1 MKENNINGYIITL
14 SDFHNSEY
22 PCDFFKGVEY
32 LSGFTGSNGTIFV
45 DSKNCY
51 LWTDGRYFTQCENE
65 IKDTQIKMMKM
76 GVEGED
82 TLYQIIEKLIDD
94 RIEKLRYFM
103 KENNINGYIITLSDF
118 HNSEYPCDFF
128 KGVEYLSGFT
138 GSNGTIFVDSKN
150 CYLWTDGRYFTQCE
164 NEIKDT
170 QIKMMKMGVEREDT
184 LYQIIEKKLNSGDCL
199 AFDGRTVSF
208 NEYKKFEEIAKK
220 KNFKIKTGID
230 LLDKV
235 WEARPSLP
243 KEKAYLLDK
252 KFSGESLESKL
263 KRLREKMKEK
273 NATVHILSTLEDI
286 GWLLNLRGNDIE
298 YNPFVLAYAIISM
311 ERVLL
316 FTDISKFSNEIKNYF
331 NENNIELF
339 DYFDFYNYLEN
350 ILLKNKIL
358 LDYNSVNC
366 FIVKTIKNKTE
377 IKNTINAHIKDGVAV
392 TKLMYWL
399 KNQKDYSKIKEMDI
413 VEKVEEFRQ
422 EQDGYLGNIIN
433 EENPT
438 VSLKAIKNETEI
450 KNTINAHI
458 KDGVAVTKLM
468 YWLKNQKDY
477 SKIKEM
483 DIVEKVEDFRQE
495 QEGYLGNNFST
506 ISAFGKNSPMMH
518 YLPSLDSNATLE
530 EGNFLLLDSG
540 GHYFEG
546 STDITRTFAI
556 GNVSSKMKK
565 HYTYV
570 LKSLIDLSKLKFP
583 KGTTCGNLDTVAR
596 SVIWNLGLEYRC
608 ATGHGGGYLG
618 SVEFR
623 S

>member
-1 MKENNINGYIITL
+1 M
-14 SDFHNSEY
+14 
-22 PCDFFKGVEY
+22 
-32 LSGFTGSNGTIFV
+32 
-45 DSKNCY
+45 
-51 LWTDGRYFTQCENE
+51 
-65 IKDTQIKMMKM
+65 
-76 GVEGED
+76 
-82 TLYQIIEKLIDD
+82 
-94 RIEKLRYFM
+94 
-103 KENNINGYIITLSDF
+103 
-118 HNSEYPCDFF
+118 
-128 KGVEYLSGFT
+128 
-138 GSNGTIFVDSKN
+138 
-150 CYLWTDGRYFTQCE
+150 
-164 NEIKDT
+164 
-170 QIKMMKMGVEREDT
+170 
-184 LYQIIEKKLNSGDCL
+184 
-199 AFDGRTVSF
+199 
-208 NEYKKFEEIAKK
+208 
-220 KNFKIKTGID
+220 
-230 LLDKV
+230 DKV
-235 WEARPSLP
+235 WEERPTLP
-243 KEKAYLLDK
+243 KEKVYLLDE

-298 YNPFVLAYAIISM
+298 YNPFVLVYAIISM

-331 NENNIELF
+331 NKNNVELF

-358 LDYNSVNC
+358 LDYDNVNC
-366 FIVKTIKNKTE
+366 FIVKSINKNIE
-377 IKNTINAHIKDGVAV
+377 
-392 TKLMYWL
+392 
-399 KNQKDYSKIKEMDI
+399 
-413 VEKVEEFRQ
+413 
-422 EQDGYLGNIIN
+422 IIN
-433 EENPT
+433 GENPT

-458 KDGVAVTKLM
+458 KDGIAVTKLM
-468 YWLKNQKDY
+468 YWLKSQKDY

-483 DIVEKVEDFRQE
+483 DIVEKVEEFRQE
-495 QEGYLGNNFST
+495 QDGYLGNNFST

-596 SVIWNLGLEYRC
+596 SVIWNLGLDYRC
-608 ATGHGGGYLG
+608 ATGHGVGYLG
-618 SVEFR
+618 SVHEGPNILRGKSGVILEPNMITTVEPGIYLDGKYGIRLENEILSEKTFKNEYGQYLEFR
-623 S
+623 TITFAPFDRDAIEVEYLDRFEIEWLNKYNEVIFETLKTFLDEKELNWLKKITDKF

>member
-1 MKENNINGYIITL
+1 MKKLIDDRIEKLRYFMRENNINGYIITL

-32 LSGFTGSNGTIFV
+32 LSGFIGSNGTMFV

-76 GVEGED
+76 AVEG
-82 TLYQIIEKLIDD
+82 
-94 RIEKLRYFM
+94 
-103 KENNINGYIITLSDF
+103 
-118 HNSEYPCDFF
+118 
-128 KGVEYLSGFT
+128 
-138 GSNGTIFVDSKN
+138 
-150 CYLWTDGRYFTQCE
+150 
-164 NEIKDT
+164 
-170 QIKMMKMGVEREDT
+170 EDT

-220 KNFKIKTGID
+220 KNFRIKTGID

-235 WEARPSLP
+235 WEDRPSLP
-243 KEKAYLLDK
+243 KEKAYLLDE

-316 FTDISKFSNEIKNYF
+316 FTDITKFSTEIKNYF

-358 LDYNSVNC
+358 LDYDNVNC
-366 FIVKTIKNKTE
+366 FIVKSINKNIE
-377 IKNTINAHIKDGVAV
+377 
-392 TKLMYWL
+392 
-399 KNQKDYSKIKEMDI
+399 
-413 VEKVEEFRQ
+413 
-422 EQDGYLGNIIN
+422 IIN
-433 EENPT
+433 GENPT

-458 KDGVAVTKLM
+458 KDGIAVTKLM

-483 DIVEKVEDFRQE
+483 DIVKKVEEFRQE
-495 QEGYLGNNFST
+495 QDGYLGNNFST

-556 GNVSSKMKK
+556 GNVSSEMKK

-596 SVIWNLGLEYRC
+596 SVIWNLGLDYRC
-608 ATGHGGGYLG
+608 ATGHGVGYLG
-618 SVEFR
+618 SVHEGPNILRGKSGVILEPNMITTVEPGIYLDGEYGIRLENEILSEKTFKNEYGQYLEFR
-623 S
+623 TITFAPFDRDAIEVEYLDKFEIEWLNKYNEVIFETLKTFLDEKELNWLKKVTDKF

>member
-1 MKENNINGYIITL
+1 MK
-14 SDFHNSEY
+14 
-22 PCDFFKGVEY
+22 
-32 LSGFTGSNGTIFV
+32 
-45 DSKNCY
+45 
-51 LWTDGRYFTQCENE
+51 
-65 IKDTQIKMMKM
+65 
-76 GVEGED
+76 
-82 TLYQIIEKLIDD
+82 KLIDD

-170 QIKMMKMGVEREDT
+170 QIKMMKMGVEGEDT

-220 KNFKIKTGID
+220 KNFRIKTGID

-235 WEARPSLP
+235 WEERPTLP
-243 KEKAYLLDK
+243 KEKVYLLDE

-298 YNPFVLAYAIISM
+298 YNPFVLVYAIISM

-331 NENNIELF
+331 NKNNVELF

-358 LDYNSVNC
+358 LDYDNVNC
-366 FIVKTIKNKTE
+366 FIVKSINKNIE
-377 IKNTINAHIKDGVAV
+377 
-392 TKLMYWL
+392 
-399 KNQKDYSKIKEMDI
+399 
-413 VEKVEEFRQ
+413 
-422 EQDGYLGNIIN
+422 IIN
-433 EENPT
+433 GENPT
-438 VSLKAIKNETEI
+438 VSMKAIKNETEI

-458 KDGVAVTKLM
+458 KDGIAVTKLM

-477 SKIKEM
+477 SKMKEM
-483 DIVEKVEDFRQE
+483 DIVKKVEEFRQE

-518 YLPSLDSNATLE
+518 YLPSLDSNAILE

-556 GNVSSKMKK
+556 GNISSEMKK

-596 SVIWNLGLEYRC
+596 SVIWNLGLDYRC
-608 ATGHGGGYLG
+608 ATGHGVGYLG
-618 SVEFR
+618 SVHEGPNILRGKSGVILESNMITTVEPGIYLDGKYGIRLENEILSEKTFKNEYGQYLEFR
-623 S
+623 TITFAPFDRDAIEVEYLDKFEIEWLNKYNEVIFETLKTFLDEKELNWLKKVTDKF

>member
-1 MKENNINGYIITL
+1 MKKLIDDRIEKLRYFMRENNINGYIITL

-76 GVEGED
+76 GVEGE
-82 TLYQIIEKLIDD
+82 E
-94 RIEKLRYFM
+94 
-103 KENNINGYIITLSDF
+103 
-118 HNSEYPCDFF
+118 
-128 KGVEYLSGFT
+128 
-138 GSNGTIFVDSKN
+138 
-150 CYLWTDGRYFTQCE
+150 
-164 NEIKDT
+164 
-170 QIKMMKMGVEREDT
+170 T

-220 KNFKIKTGID
+220 KNFRIKTGID

-235 WEARPSLP
+235 WEERPTLP
-243 KEKAYLLDK
+243 KEKVYLLDE

-366 FIVKTIKNKTE
+366 FIVKSINKNIEIINGENPTVSLKAIKNEIE
-377 IKNTINAHIKDGVAV
+377 IKNTINAHIKDGIAV

-399 KNQKDYSKIKEMDI
+399 KNQKDYSKMKEMDI
-413 VEKVEEFRQ
+413 VKKVEE
-422 EQDGYLGNIIN
+422 
-433 EENPT
+433 
-438 VSLKAIKNETEI
+438 
-450 KNTINAHI
+450 
-458 KDGVAVTKLM
+458 
-468 YWLKNQKDY
+468 
-477 SKIKEM
+477 
-483 DIVEKVEDFRQE
+483 FRQE

-596 SVIWNLGLEYRC
+596 SVIWNLGLDYRC
-608 ATGHGGGYLG
+608 ATGHGVGYLG
-618 SVEFR
+618 SVHEGPNILRGKSGVILEPNMITTVEPGIYLDGEYGIRLENEILSEKTFKNEYGQYLEFR
-623 S
+623 TITFAPFDRDAIEVEYLDKFEIEWLNKYNEVIFETLKTFLDEKELNWLKKVTDKF

>member
-1 MKENNINGYIITL
+1 MKKLIDDRIEKLRYFMRENNINGYIITL

-65 IKDTQIKMMKM
+65 IKGTQIKMMKM
-76 GVEGED
+76 VVEG
-82 TLYQIIEKLIDD
+82 
-94 RIEKLRYFM
+94 
-103 KENNINGYIITLSDF
+103 
-118 HNSEYPCDFF
+118 
-128 KGVEYLSGFT
+128 
-138 GSNGTIFVDSKN
+138 
-150 CYLWTDGRYFTQCE
+150 
-164 NEIKDT
+164 
-170 QIKMMKMGVEREDT
+170 EDT

-220 KNFKIKTGID
+220 KNFRIKTGID

-235 WEARPSLP
+235 WEDRPSLP
-243 KEKAYLLDK
+243 KEKAYLLDE

-366 FIVKTIKNKTE
+366 FIVKSINKNIE
-377 IKNTINAHIKDGVAV
+377 
-392 TKLMYWL
+392 
-399 KNQKDYSKIKEMDI
+399 
-413 VEKVEEFRQ
+413 
-422 EQDGYLGNIIN
+422 IIN
-433 EENPT
+433 GENPT

-458 KDGVAVTKLM
+458 KDGIAVTKLM

-477 SKIKEM
+477 SKMKEM
-483 DIVEKVEDFRQE
+483 DIVKKVEEFRQE
-495 QEGYLGNNFST
+495 QEGYLGNSFST

-518 YLPSLDSNATLE
+518 YLPSHDSNTTLE

-540 GHYFEG
+540 GHYLEG

-556 GNVSSKMKK
+556 GNVSSEMKK

-596 SVIWNLGLEYRC
+596 SVIWNLGLDYRC
-608 ATGHGGGYLG
+608 ATGHGVGYLG
-618 SVEFR
+618 SVHEGPNILRGKSGVILEPNMITTVEPGIYLDGEYGIRLENEILSEKTFKNEYGQYLEFR
-623 S
+623 TITFAPFDRDAIEVEYLDKFEIEWLNKYNEVIFETLKTFLDEKELNWLKKVTDKF

>member
-1 MKENNINGYIITL
+1 MKKLIDDRIEKLRYFMRENNINGYIITL

-76 GVEGED
+76 AVEG
-82 TLYQIIEKLIDD
+82 
-94 RIEKLRYFM
+94 
-103 KENNINGYIITLSDF
+103 
-118 HNSEYPCDFF
+118 
-128 KGVEYLSGFT
+128 
-138 GSNGTIFVDSKN
+138 
-150 CYLWTDGRYFTQCE
+150 
-164 NEIKDT
+164 
-170 QIKMMKMGVEREDT
+170 EDT

-220 KNFKIKTGID
+220 KNFRIKTGID

-235 WEARPSLP
+235 WEDRPSLP
-243 KEKAYLLDK
+243 KEKAYLLDE

-316 FTDISKFSNEIKNYF
+316 FTDISKFSTEIKNYF

-358 LDYNSVNC
+358 LDYDNVNC
-366 FIVKTIKNKTE
+366 FIVKSINKNIEIINGENPTVSLKAIKNETE
-377 IKNTINAHIKDGVAV
+377 IKNTINAHIKDGIAV

-422 EQDGYLGNIIN
+422 EQD
-433 EENPT
+433 
-438 VSLKAIKNETEI
+438 
-450 KNTINAHI
+450 
-458 KDGVAVTKLM
+458 
-468 YWLKNQKDY
+468 
-477 SKIKEM
+477 
-483 DIVEKVEDFRQE
+483 
-495 QEGYLGNNFST
+495 GYLGNNFST

-596 SVIWNLGLEYRC
+596 SVIWNLGLDYRC
-608 ATGHGGGYLG
+608 ATGHGVGYLG
-618 SVEFR
+618 SVHEGPNILRGKSGVILEPNMITTVEPGIYLDGEYGIRLENEILSEKTFKNEYGQYLEFR
-623 S
+623 TITFAPFDRDAIEVEYLDKFEIEWLNKYNEVIFETLKTFLDEKELNWLKKVTDKF

>member
-1 MKENNINGYIITL
+1 MKKLIDDRIEKLRYFMRENNINGYIITL

-65 IKDTQIKMMKM
+65 IKGTQIKMMKM
-76 GVEGED
+76 AVEG
-82 TLYQIIEKLIDD
+82 
-94 RIEKLRYFM
+94 
-103 KENNINGYIITLSDF
+103 
-118 HNSEYPCDFF
+118 
-128 KGVEYLSGFT
+128 
-138 GSNGTIFVDSKN
+138 
-150 CYLWTDGRYFTQCE
+150 
-164 NEIKDT
+164 
-170 QIKMMKMGVEREDT
+170 EDT

-220 KNFKIKTGID
+220 KNFRIKTGID

-235 WEARPSLP
+235 WEERPTLP
-243 KEKAYLLDK
+243 KEKVYLLDE

-358 LDYNSVNC
+358 LDYDNVNC
-366 FIVKTIKNKTE
+366 FIVKSINKNIEIINGENPTVSLKAIKNETE
-377 IKNTINAHIKDGVAV
+377 IKNTINAHIKDGIAV

-422 EQDGYLGNIIN
+422 EQD
-433 EENPT
+433 
-438 VSLKAIKNETEI
+438 
-450 KNTINAHI
+450 
-458 KDGVAVTKLM
+458 
-468 YWLKNQKDY
+468 
-477 SKIKEM
+477 
-483 DIVEKVEDFRQE
+483 
-495 QEGYLGNNFST
+495 GYLGNNFST

-596 SVIWNLGLEYRC
+596 SVIWNLGLDYRC
-608 ATGHGGGYLG
+608 ATGHGVGYLG
-618 SVEFR
+618 SVHEGPNILRGKSGVILEPNMITTVEPGIYLDGKYGIRLENEILSEKTFKNEYGQYLEFR
-623 S
+623 TITFAPFDRDAIEIEYLDKFEIEWLNKYNEVIFETLKTFLDEKELNWLKKVTDKF

>member
-1 MKENNINGYIITL
+1 MK
-14 SDFHNSEY
+14 
-22 PCDFFKGVEY
+22 
-32 LSGFTGSNGTIFV
+32 
-45 DSKNCY
+45 
-51 LWTDGRYFTQCENE
+51 
-65 IKDTQIKMMKM
+65 
-76 GVEGED
+76 
-82 TLYQIIEKLIDD
+82 KLIDD

-164 NEIKDT
+164 NEIKGT
-170 QIKMMKMGVEREDT
+170 QIKMMKMAVEGEDT

-199 AFDGRTVSF
+199 TFDGRTVSF

-235 WEARPSLP
+235 WEERPTLP
-243 KEKAYLLDK
+243 KEKVYLLDE

-331 NENNIELF
+331 NKNNVELF

-358 LDYNSVNC
+358 LDYDNVNC
-366 FIVKTIKNKTE
+366 FIVKSINKNIE
-377 IKNTINAHIKDGVAV
+377 
-392 TKLMYWL
+392 
-399 KNQKDYSKIKEMDI
+399 
-413 VEKVEEFRQ
+413 
-422 EQDGYLGNIIN
+422 IIN
-433 EENPT
+433 GENPT

-458 KDGVAVTKLM
+458 KDGIAVTKLM

-477 SKIKEM
+477 SKMKEM
-483 DIVEKVEDFRQE
+483 DIVKKVEEFRQE

-518 YLPSLDSNATLE
+518 YLPSLDSNAILE

-556 GNVSSKMKK
+556 GNISSEMKK

-596 SVIWNLGLEYRC
+596 SVIWNLGLDYRC
-608 ATGHGGGYLG
+608 ATGHGVGYLG
-618 SVEFR
+618 SVHEGPNILRGKNGVILESNMITTVEPGIYLDGKYGIRLENEILSEKTFKNEYGQYLEFR
-623 S
+623 TITFAPFDRDAIEIEYLDKFEIEWLNKYNEVIFETLKTFLDEKELNWLKKVTDKF

>member
-1 MKENNINGYIITL
+1 MKKLIDDRIEKLRYFMRENNINGYIITL

-82 TLYQIIEKLIDD
+82 TLYQIIEK
-94 RIEKLRYFM
+94 
-103 KENNINGYIITLSDF
+103 
-118 HNSEYPCDFF
+118 
-128 KGVEYLSGFT
+128 
-138 GSNGTIFVDSKN
+138 
-150 CYLWTDGRYFTQCE
+150 
-164 NEIKDT
+164 
-170 QIKMMKMGVEREDT
+170 
-184 LYQIIEKKLNSGDCL
+184 KLNSGDCL

-235 WEARPSLP
+235 WEDRPTLP
-243 KEKAYLLDK
+243 KEKAYLLDE

-366 FIVKTIKNKTE
+366 FIVKSINKNIE
-377 IKNTINAHIKDGVAV
+377 
-392 TKLMYWL
+392 
-399 KNQKDYSKIKEMDI
+399 
-413 VEKVEEFRQ
+413 
-422 EQDGYLGNIIN
+422 IIN
-433 EENPT
+433 GENPT

-483 DIVEKVEDFRQE
+483 DIVEKVEEFRQE

-518 YLPSLDSNATLE
+518 YLPSLDSNAILE

-556 GNVSSKMKK
+556 GNISSEMKK

-596 SVIWNLGLEYRC
+596 SVIWNLGLDYRC
-608 ATGHGGGYLG
+608 ATGHGVGYLG
-618 SVEFR
+618 SVHEGPNILRGKSGVILEPNMITTVEPGIYLDGKYGIRLENEILSEKTFENEYGQYLEFR
-623 S
+623 TITFAPFDRDAIEVEYLDRFEIEWLNKYNEVIFETLKTFLDEKELNWLKKITDKF

>member
-1 MKENNINGYIITL
+1 MKKLIDDRIEKLRYFMRENRIDGYIITL

-45 DSKNCY
+45 DNKNCY

-65 IKDTQIKMMKM
+65 IKGTQIKMMKM
-76 GVEGED
+76 GVEG
-82 TLYQIIEKLIDD
+82 
-94 RIEKLRYFM
+94 
-103 KENNINGYIITLSDF
+103 
-118 HNSEYPCDFF
+118 
-128 KGVEYLSGFT
+128 
-138 GSNGTIFVDSKN
+138 
-150 CYLWTDGRYFTQCE
+150 
-164 NEIKDT
+164 
-170 QIKMMKMGVEREDT
+170 EDT

-220 KNFKIKTGID
+220 KNFRIKTGVD

-235 WEARPSLP
+235 WEERPSLP
-243 KEKAYLLDK
+243 KEKAYLLDE
-252 KFSGESLESKL
+252 KFSGEALESKL
-263 KRLREKMKEK
+263 KRVREKMKEK

-366 FIVKTIKNKTE
+366 FIVKSINKNIE
-377 IKNTINAHIKDGVAV
+377 
-392 TKLMYWL
+392 
-399 KNQKDYSKIKEMDI
+399 
-413 VEKVEEFRQ
+413 
-422 EQDGYLGNIIN
+422 IIN
-433 EENPT
+433 GENPT

-483 DIVEKVEDFRQE
+483 DIVEKVEEFRCE

-518 YLPSLDSNATLE
+518 YLPSHDSNTTLE

-540 GHYFEG
+540 GHYLEG

-556 GNVSSKMKK
+556 GNVSSEMKK

-596 SVIWNLGLEYRC
+596 SVIWNLGLDYRC
-608 ATGHGGGYLG
+608 ATGHGVGYLG
-618 SVEFR
+618 SVHEGPNILRGKSGVILEPNMITTVEPGIYLDGEYGIRLENEILSEKTFKNEYGQYLEFR
-623 S
+623 TITFAPFDRDAIEVEYLDKFEIEWLNKYNEVIFETLKTFLDEKELNWLKKVTDKF

>member
-1 MKENNINGYIITL
+1 MKKLIDDRIEKLRYFMRENNINGYIITL

-76 GVEGED
+76 AVEG
-82 TLYQIIEKLIDD
+82 
-94 RIEKLRYFM
+94 
-103 KENNINGYIITLSDF
+103 
-118 HNSEYPCDFF
+118 
-128 KGVEYLSGFT
+128 
-138 GSNGTIFVDSKN
+138 
-150 CYLWTDGRYFTQCE
+150 
-164 NEIKDT
+164 
-170 QIKMMKMGVEREDT
+170 EDT

-220 KNFKIKTGID
+220 KNFRIKTGID

-235 WEARPSLP
+235 WEERPTLP
-243 KEKAYLLDK
+243 KEKVYLLDE

-316 FTDISKFSNEIKNYF
+316 FTDISKFSTEIKNYF
-331 NENNIELF
+331 NKNNIELF

-358 LDYNSVNC
+358 LDYDNVNC
-366 FIVKTIKNKTE
+366 FIVKSINKNIEIINGENPTVSLKAIKNETE
-377 IKNTINAHIKDGVAV
+377 IKNTINAHIKDGIAV

-413 VEKVEEFRQ
+413 VEKVEE
-422 EQDGYLGNIIN
+422 
-433 EENPT
+433 
-438 VSLKAIKNETEI
+438 
-450 KNTINAHI
+450 
-458 KDGVAVTKLM
+458 
-468 YWLKNQKDY
+468 
-477 SKIKEM
+477 
-483 DIVEKVEDFRQE
+483 FRQE

-556 GNVSSKMKK
+556 GNVSSEMKK

-596 SVIWNLGLEYRC
+596 SVIWNLGLDYRC
-608 ATGHGGGYLG
+608 ATGHGVGYLG
-618 SVEFR
+618 SVHEGPNILRGKSGVILEPNMITTVEPGIYLDGEYGIRLENEILSEKTFKNEYGQYLEFR
-623 S
+623 TITFAPFDRDAIEVEYLDKFEIEWLNKYNEVIFETLKTFLDEKELNWLKKVTDKF

>member
-1 MKENNINGYIITL
+1 MK
-14 SDFHNSEY
+14 
-22 PCDFFKGVEY
+22 
-32 LSGFTGSNGTIFV
+32 
-45 DSKNCY
+45 
-51 LWTDGRYFTQCENE
+51 
-65 IKDTQIKMMKM
+65 
-76 GVEGED
+76 
-82 TLYQIIEKLIDD
+82 KLIDD

-164 NEIKDT
+164 NEIKGT
-170 QIKMMKMGVEREDT
+170 QIKMMKMAVEGEDT

-220 KNFKIKTGID
+220 KNFRIKTGID

-235 WEARPSLP
+235 WEERPTLP
-243 KEKAYLLDK
+243 KEKVYLLDE

-316 FTDISKFSNEIKNYF
+316 FTDISKFSTEIKNYF

-358 LDYNSVNC
+358 LDYDNVNC
-366 FIVKTIKNKTE
+366 FIVKSINKNIE
-377 IKNTINAHIKDGVAV
+377 
-392 TKLMYWL
+392 
-399 KNQKDYSKIKEMDI
+399 
-413 VEKVEEFRQ
+413 
-422 EQDGYLGNIIN
+422 IIN
-433 EENPT
+433 GENPT

-458 KDGVAVTKLM
+458 KDGIAVTKLM

-477 SKIKEM
+477 SKMKEM
-483 DIVEKVEDFRQE
+483 DIVKKVEEFRQE

-518 YLPSLDSNATLE
+518 YLPSLDSNAILE

-556 GNVSSKMKK
+556 GNISSEMKK

-596 SVIWNLGLEYRC
+596 SVIWNLGLDYRC
-608 ATGHGGGYLG
+608 ATGHGVGYLG
-618 SVEFR
+618 SVHEGPNILRGKSGVILEPNMITTVEPGIYLDGEYGIRLENEILSEKTFKNEYGQYLEFR
-623 S
+623 TITFAPFDRDAIEVEYLDKFEIEWLNKYNEVIFETLKTFLDEKELNWLKKVTDKF

>member
-1 MKENNINGYIITL
+1 MKKLIDDRIEKLRYFMRENNINGYIITL
-14 SDFHNSEY
+14 SDFHNSEF

-65 IKDTQIKMMKM
+65 IKGTQIKMMKM
-76 GVEGED
+76 AVEG
-82 TLYQIIEKLIDD
+82 
-94 RIEKLRYFM
+94 
-103 KENNINGYIITLSDF
+103 
-118 HNSEYPCDFF
+118 
-128 KGVEYLSGFT
+128 
-138 GSNGTIFVDSKN
+138 
-150 CYLWTDGRYFTQCE
+150 
-164 NEIKDT
+164 
-170 QIKMMKMGVEREDT
+170 EDT

-220 KNFKIKTGID
+220 KNFRIKTGID

-235 WEARPSLP
+235 WEERPTLP
-243 KEKAYLLDK
+243 KEKAYLLDE

-316 FTDISKFSNEIKNYF
+316 FTDISKFSTEIKNYF

-358 LDYNSVNC
+358 LDYDNVNC
-366 FIVKTIKNKTE
+366 FIVKSINKNIEIINGENPTVSLKAIKNETE
-377 IKNTINAHIKDGVAV
+377 IKNTINAHIKDGIAV

-422 EQDGYLGNIIN
+422 EQD
-433 EENPT
+433 
-438 VSLKAIKNETEI
+438 
-450 KNTINAHI
+450 
-458 KDGVAVTKLM
+458 
-468 YWLKNQKDY
+468 
-477 SKIKEM
+477 
-483 DIVEKVEDFRQE
+483 
-495 QEGYLGNNFST
+495 GYLGNNFST

-596 SVIWNLGLEYRC
+596 SVIWNLGLDYRC
-608 ATGHGGGYLG
+608 ATGHGVGYLG
-618 SVEFR
+618 SVHEGPNILRGKSGVILEPNMITTVEPGIYLDGEYGIRLENEILSEKTFKNEYGQYLEFR
-623 S
+623 TITFAPFDRDAIEVEYLDKFEIEWLNKYNEVIFETLKTFLDEKELNWLKKVTDKF

>member
-1 MKENNINGYIITL
+1 MKKLIDDRIEKLRYFMRENRIDGYIITL

-22 PCDFFKGVEY
+22 PCDYFKGVEY

-45 DSKNCY
+45 DKKNCY

-82 TLYQIIEKLIDD
+82 TLYQIIEK
-94 RIEKLRYFM
+94 
-103 KENNINGYIITLSDF
+103 
-118 HNSEYPCDFF
+118 
-128 KGVEYLSGFT
+128 
-138 GSNGTIFVDSKN
+138 
-150 CYLWTDGRYFTQCE
+150 
-164 NEIKDT
+164 
-170 QIKMMKMGVEREDT
+170 
-184 LYQIIEKKLNSGDCL
+184 KLNSGDCL

-208 NEYKKFEEIAKK
+208 NEYKKFEEIVKK
-220 KNFKIKTGID
+220 KNFRIKTGID

-235 WEARPSLP
+235 WEDRPSLP
-243 KEKAYLLDK
+243 KEKAYLLDE

-316 FTDISKFSNEIKNYF
+316 FTDISKFSTEIKNYF
-331 NENNIELF
+331 NEKNVELF

-350 ILLKNKIL
+350 IVLKNKIL
-358 LDYNSVNC
+358 LDYDNVNC
-366 FIVKTIKNKTE
+366 FIVKSINKNIE
-377 IKNTINAHIKDGVAV
+377 
-392 TKLMYWL
+392 
-399 KNQKDYSKIKEMDI
+399 
-413 VEKVEEFRQ
+413 
-422 EQDGYLGNIIN
+422 IIN
-433 EENPT
+433 GENPT

-458 KDGVAVTKLM
+458 KDGIAVTKLM

-477 SKIKEM
+477 SKVKEM
-483 DIVEKVEDFRQE
+483 DIVEKVEEFRRE

-556 GNVSSKMKK
+556 GNISSEMKK

-596 SVIWNLGLEYRC
+596 SVIWNLGLDYRC
-608 ATGHGGGYLG
+608 ATGHGVGYLG
-618 SVEFR
+618 SVHEGPNILRGKSGIILEPNMITTVEPGIYLDGEYGIRLENEILSEKTFKNEYGQYLEFR
-623 S
+623 TITFAPFDRDAIEVEYLDKFEIEWLNKYNEVIFETLKTFLDEKELNWLKKVTAKF

>member
-1 MKENNINGYIITL
+1 MK
-14 SDFHNSEY
+14 
-22 PCDFFKGVEY
+22 
-32 LSGFTGSNGTIFV
+32 
-45 DSKNCY
+45 
-51 LWTDGRYFTQCENE
+51 
-65 IKDTQIKMMKM
+65 
-76 GVEGED
+76 
-82 TLYQIIEKLIDD
+82 KLIDD

-170 QIKMMKMGVEREDT
+170 QIKMMKMGVEGEDT

-235 WEARPSLP
+235 WEDRPTLP
-243 KEKAYLLDK
+243 KEKAYLLDE

-366 FIVKTIKNKTE
+366 FIVKSINKNIE
-377 IKNTINAHIKDGVAV
+377 
-392 TKLMYWL
+392 
-399 KNQKDYSKIKEMDI
+399 
-413 VEKVEEFRQ
+413 
-422 EQDGYLGNIIN
+422 IIN
-433 EENPT
+433 GENPT

-483 DIVEKVEDFRQE
+483 DIVEKVEEFRQE

-518 YLPSLDSNATLE
+518 YLPSLDSNAILE

-556 GNVSSKMKK
+556 GNISSEMKK

-596 SVIWNLGLEYRC
+596 SVIWNLGLDYRC
-608 ATGHGGGYLG
+608 ATGHGVGYLG
-618 SVEFR
+618 SVHEGPNILRGKSGVILEPNMITTVEPGIYLDGKYGIRLENEILSEKTFENEYGQYLEFR
-623 S
+623 TITFAPFDRDAIEVEYLDRFEIEWLNKYNEVIFETLKTFLDEKELNWLKKITDKF

>member
-1 MKENNINGYIITL
+1 MK
-14 SDFHNSEY
+14 
-22 PCDFFKGVEY
+22 
-32 LSGFTGSNGTIFV
+32 
-45 DSKNCY
+45 
-51 LWTDGRYFTQCENE
+51 
-65 IKDTQIKMMKM
+65 
-76 GVEGED
+76 
-82 TLYQIIEKLIDD
+82 KLIDD

-164 NEIKDT
+164 NEIKGT
-170 QIKMMKMGVEREDT
+170 QIKMMKMAVEGEDT

-220 KNFKIKTGID
+220 KNFRIKTGID

-235 WEARPSLP
+235 WEDRPSLP
-243 KEKAYLLDK
+243 KEKVYLLDE

-316 FTDISKFSNEIKNYF
+316 FTDISKFSTEIKNYF

-358 LDYNSVNC
+358 LDYDNVNC
-366 FIVKTIKNKTE
+366 FIVKSINKNIEIINGENPTVSLKAIKNETE
-377 IKNTINAHIKDGVAV
+377 IKNTINAHIKDGIAV

-422 EQDGYLGNIIN
+422 EQD
-433 EENPT
+433 
-438 VSLKAIKNETEI
+438 
-450 KNTINAHI
+450 
-458 KDGVAVTKLM
+458 
-468 YWLKNQKDY
+468 
-477 SKIKEM
+477 
-483 DIVEKVEDFRQE
+483 
-495 QEGYLGNNFST
+495 GYLGNNFST

-596 SVIWNLGLEYRC
+596 SVIWNLGLDYRC
-608 ATGHGGGYLG
+608 ATGHGVGYLG
-618 SVEFR
+618 SVHEGPNILRGKSGVILEPNMITTVEPGIYLDGEYGIRLENEILSEKTFKNEYGQYLEFR
-623 S
+623 TITFAPFDRDAIEVEYLDKFEIEWLNKYNEVIFETLKTFLDEKELNWLKKVTDKF

>member
-1 MKENNINGYIITL
+1 MKKLIDDRIEKLRYFMRENNINGYIITL

-82 TLYQIIEKLIDD
+82 TLYQIIEK
-94 RIEKLRYFM
+94 
-103 KENNINGYIITLSDF
+103 
-118 HNSEYPCDFF
+118 
-128 KGVEYLSGFT
+128 
-138 GSNGTIFVDSKN
+138 
-150 CYLWTDGRYFTQCE
+150 
-164 NEIKDT
+164 
-170 QIKMMKMGVEREDT
+170 
-184 LYQIIEKKLNSGDCL
+184 KLNSGDCL

-220 KNFKIKTGID
+220 KNFRIKTGID

-235 WEARPSLP
+235 WEERPTLP
-243 KEKAYLLDK
+243 KEKVYLLDE
-252 KFSGESLESKL
+252 KFSGEFLESKL

-331 NENNIELF
+331 NKNNVELF

-358 LDYNSVNC
+358 LDYDNVNC
-366 FIVKTIKNKTE
+366 FIVKSINKNIE
-377 IKNTINAHIKDGVAV
+377 
-392 TKLMYWL
+392 
-399 KNQKDYSKIKEMDI
+399 
-413 VEKVEEFRQ
+413 
-422 EQDGYLGNIIN
+422 IIN
-433 EENPT
+433 GENPT
-438 VSLKAIKNETEI
+438 VSMKAIKNETEI

-483 DIVEKVEDFRQE
+483 DIVEKVEEFRCE

-518 YLPSLDSNATLE
+518 YLPSLDSNAILE

-556 GNVSSKMKK
+556 GNISSEMKK

-596 SVIWNLGLEYRC
+596 SVIWNLGLDYRC
-608 ATGHGGGYLG
+608 ATGHGVGYLG
-618 SVEFR
+618 SVHEGPNILRGKSGVILESNMITTVEPGIYLDGKYGIRLENEILSEKTFKNEYGQYLEFR
-623 S
+623 TITFAPFDRDAIEVEYLDKFEIEWLNKYNEVIFETLKTFLDEKELNWLKKITDKF

>member
-1 MKENNINGYIITL
+1 MKKLIDDRIEKLRYFMRENNINGYIITL

-22 PCDFFKGVEY
+22 PCDYFKGIEY

-82 TLYQIIEKLIDD
+82 TLYQIIEK
-94 RIEKLRYFM
+94 
-103 KENNINGYIITLSDF
+103 
-118 HNSEYPCDFF
+118 
-128 KGVEYLSGFT
+128 
-138 GSNGTIFVDSKN
+138 
-150 CYLWTDGRYFTQCE
+150 
-164 NEIKDT
+164 
-170 QIKMMKMGVEREDT
+170 
-184 LYQIIEKKLNSGDCL
+184 KLNSGDCL

-220 KNFKIKTGID
+220 KNFRIKTGID

-235 WEARPSLP
+235 WEERPTLP
-243 KEKAYLLDK
+243 KEKVYLLDE

-311 ERVLL
+311 ERLLL
-316 FTDISKFSNEIKNYF
+316 FTDISKFSTEIKNYF
-331 NENNIELF
+331 NKNNIELF

-366 FIVKTIKNKTE
+366 FIVKSINKNIEIINGENPTVSLKAIKNEIE
-377 IKNTINAHIKDGVAV
+377 IKNTINAHIKDGIAV

-399 KNQKDYSKIKEMDI
+399 KNQKDYSKMKEMDI
-413 VEKVEEFRQ
+413 VKKVEE
-422 EQDGYLGNIIN
+422 
-433 EENPT
+433 
-438 VSLKAIKNETEI
+438 
-450 KNTINAHI
+450 
-458 KDGVAVTKLM
+458 
-468 YWLKNQKDY
+468 
-477 SKIKEM
+477 
-483 DIVEKVEDFRQE
+483 FRQE

-556 GNVSSKMKK
+556 GNISSEMKK

-596 SVIWNLGLEYRC
+596 SVIWNLGLDYRC
-608 ATGHGGGYLG
+608 ATGHGVGYLG
-618 SVEFR
+618 SVHEGPNILRGKSGVILEPNMITTVEPGIYLDGEYGIRLENEILSEKTFKNEYGQYLEFR
-623 S
+623 TITFAPFDRDAIEVEYLDKFEIEWLNKHNEVIFETLKTFLDEKELNWLKKVTDKF

>member
-1 MKENNINGYIITL
+1 MKKLIDDRIEKLRYFMRENNINGYIITL

-65 IKDTQIKMMKM
+65 IKGTQIKMMKM
-76 GVEGED
+76 AVEG
-82 TLYQIIEKLIDD
+82 
-94 RIEKLRYFM
+94 
-103 KENNINGYIITLSDF
+103 
-118 HNSEYPCDFF
+118 
-128 KGVEYLSGFT
+128 
-138 GSNGTIFVDSKN
+138 
-150 CYLWTDGRYFTQCE
+150 
-164 NEIKDT
+164 
-170 QIKMMKMGVEREDT
+170 EDT

-220 KNFKIKTGID
+220 KNFRIKTGID

-235 WEARPSLP
+235 WEERPSLP
-243 KEKAYLLDK
+243 KEKVYLLDE

-316 FTDISKFSNEIKNYF
+316 FTDISKFSTEIKNYF

-358 LDYNSVNC
+358 LDYDNVNC
-366 FIVKTIKNKTE
+366 FIVKSINKNIE
-377 IKNTINAHIKDGVAV
+377 
-392 TKLMYWL
+392 
-399 KNQKDYSKIKEMDI
+399 
-413 VEKVEEFRQ
+413 
-422 EQDGYLGNIIN
+422 IIN
-433 EENPT
+433 GENPT

-458 KDGVAVTKLM
+458 KDGIAVTKLM

-477 SKIKEM
+477 SKMKEM
-483 DIVEKVEDFRQE
+483 DIVKKVEEFRQE

-518 YLPSLDSNATLE
+518 YLPSLDSNAILE

-596 SVIWNLGLEYRC
+596 SVIWNLGLDYRC
-608 ATGHGGGYLG
+608 ATGHGVGYLG
-618 SVEFR
+618 SVHEGPNILRGKSGVILEPNMITTVEPGIYLDGEYGIRLENEILSEKTFKNEYGQYLEFR
-623 S
+623 TITFAPFDRDAIEVEYLDKFEIEWLNKYNEVIFETLKTFLDEKELNWLKKVTDKF

>member
-1 MKENNINGYIITL
+1 MK
-14 SDFHNSEY
+14 
-22 PCDFFKGVEY
+22 
-32 LSGFTGSNGTIFV
+32 
-45 DSKNCY
+45 
-51 LWTDGRYFTQCENE
+51 
-65 IKDTQIKMMKM
+65 
-76 GVEGED
+76 
-82 TLYQIIEKLIDD
+82 KLIDD

-170 QIKMMKMGVEREDT
+170 QIKMMKMGVEGEDT

-235 WEARPSLP
+235 WEDRPTLP
-243 KEKAYLLDK
+243 KEKVYLLDE

-366 FIVKTIKNKTE
+366 FIVKSINKNIE
-377 IKNTINAHIKDGVAV
+377 
-392 TKLMYWL
+392 
-399 KNQKDYSKIKEMDI
+399 
-413 VEKVEEFRQ
+413 
-422 EQDGYLGNIIN
+422 IIN
-433 EENPT
+433 GENPT

-483 DIVEKVEDFRQE
+483 DIVEKVEEFRQE

-518 YLPSLDSNATLE
+518 YLPSLDSNAILE

-556 GNVSSKMKK
+556 GNISSEMKK

-596 SVIWNLGLEYRC
+596 SVIWNLGLDYRC
-608 ATGHGGGYLG
+608 ATGHGVGYLG
-618 SVEFR
+618 SVHEGPNILRGKSQVILEPNMITTVEPGIYLDGEYGIRLENEILSEKTFKNEYGQYLEFR
-623 S
+623 TITFAPFDRDAIEVEYLDKFEIEWLNKYNEVIFETLKTFLDEKELNWLKKVTDKF

>member
-1 MKENNINGYIITL
+1 MKKLIDDRIEKLRYFMRENNINGYIITL

-65 IKDTQIKMMKM
+65 IKGTQIKMMKM
-76 GVEGED
+76 AVEG
-82 TLYQIIEKLIDD
+82 
-94 RIEKLRYFM
+94 
-103 KENNINGYIITLSDF
+103 
-118 HNSEYPCDFF
+118 
-128 KGVEYLSGFT
+128 
-138 GSNGTIFVDSKN
+138 
-150 CYLWTDGRYFTQCE
+150 
-164 NEIKDT
+164 
-170 QIKMMKMGVEREDT
+170 EDT

-220 KNFKIKTGID
+220 KNFRIKTGID

-235 WEARPSLP
+235 WEERPTLP
-243 KEKAYLLDK
+243 KEKAYLLDE

-316 FTDISKFSNEIKNYF
+316 FTDISKFSTEIKNYF

-358 LDYNSVNC
+358 LDYDNVNC
-366 FIVKTIKNKTE
+366 FIVKSINKNIE
-377 IKNTINAHIKDGVAV
+377 
-392 TKLMYWL
+392 
-399 KNQKDYSKIKEMDI
+399 
-413 VEKVEEFRQ
+413 
-422 EQDGYLGNIIN
+422 IIN
-433 EENPT
+433 GENPT

-458 KDGVAVTKLM
+458 KDGIAVTKLM

-483 DIVEKVEDFRQE
+483 DIVKKVEEFRQE

-556 GNVSSKMKK
+556 GDVSSEMKK

-596 SVIWNLGLEYRC
+596 SVIWNLGLDYRC
-608 ATGHGGGYLG
+608 ATGHGVGYLG
-618 SVEFR
+618 SVHEGPNILRGKSGVILEPNMITTVEPGIYLEGEYGIRLENEILSEKTFKNEYGQYLEFR
-623 S
+623 TITFAPFDRDSIEIGYLDKFEIEWLNKYNEVIFETLKTFLDEKELNWLKKVTDKF

>member
-1 MKENNINGYIITL
+1 MKKLIDDRIEKLRYFMRENGINGYIITL

-45 DSKNCY
+45 DKKNCY

-65 IKDTQIKMMKM
+65 IKGTQIKMMKM

-82 TLYQIIEKLIDD
+82 TLYQIIEK
-94 RIEKLRYFM
+94 E
-103 KENNINGYIITLSDF
+103 
-118 HNSEYPCDFF
+118 
-128 KGVEYLSGFT
+128 
-138 GSNGTIFVDSKN
+138 
-150 CYLWTDGRYFTQCE
+150 
-164 NEIKDT
+164 
-170 QIKMMKMGVEREDT
+170 
-184 LYQIIEKKLNSGDCL
+184 LNSGDCL

-235 WEARPSLP
+235 WEERPSLP
-243 KEKAYLLDK
+243 KEKAYLLDE
-252 KFSGESLESKL
+252 KFSGEFLESKL

-331 NENNIELF
+331 NKNNVELF

-366 FIVKTIKNKTE
+366 FIVKSINKNIE
-377 IKNTINAHIKDGVAV
+377 
-392 TKLMYWL
+392 
-399 KNQKDYSKIKEMDI
+399 
-413 VEKVEEFRQ
+413 
-422 EQDGYLGNIIN
+422 IIN
-433 EENPT
+433 GENPT
-438 VSLKAIKNETEI
+438 VNLKAIKNETEI

-477 SKIKEM
+477 NKIKEM
-483 DIVEKVEDFRQE
+483 DIVEKIEEFRQE

-518 YLPSLDSNATLE
+518 YLPTDNSNAILE

-556 GNVSSKMKK
+556 GNVSSEMKK
-565 HYTYV
+565 NYTYV

-596 SVIWNLGLEYRC
+596 SVIWNLGLDYRC
-608 ATGHGGGYLG
+608 ATGHGVGYLG
-618 SVEFR
+618 SVHEEPNILRGKSGVILEPNMITTVEPGIYLEGEYGIRLENEILSEKTFKNEYGQYLEFR
-623 S
+623 TITFAPFDRDSIEVEYLDRFEIEWLNRYNEVIFETLKTFLDEKELNWLKKITAKF

>member
-1 MKENNINGYIITL
+1 MKKLIDDRIEKLRYFMRENNINGYIITL

-76 GVEGED
+76 AVEG
-82 TLYQIIEKLIDD
+82 
-94 RIEKLRYFM
+94 
-103 KENNINGYIITLSDF
+103 
-118 HNSEYPCDFF
+118 
-128 KGVEYLSGFT
+128 
-138 GSNGTIFVDSKN
+138 
-150 CYLWTDGRYFTQCE
+150 
-164 NEIKDT
+164 
-170 QIKMMKMGVEREDT
+170 EDT

-220 KNFKIKTGID
+220 KNFRIKTGID

-235 WEARPSLP
+235 WEDRPSLP
-243 KEKAYLLDK
+243 KEKAYLLDE

-316 FTDISKFSNEIKNYF
+316 FTDISKFSTEIKNYF

-358 LDYNSVNC
+358 LDYDNVNC
-366 FIVKTIKNKTE
+366 FIVKSINKNIEIINGENPTVSLKAIKNETE
-377 IKNTINAHIKDGVAV
+377 IKNTINAHIKDGIAV

-422 EQDGYLGNIIN
+422 EQ
-433 EENPT
+433 
-438 VSLKAIKNETEI
+438 A
-450 KNTINAHI
+450 
-458 KDGVAVTKLM
+458 
-468 YWLKNQKDY
+468 
-477 SKIKEM
+477 
-483 DIVEKVEDFRQE
+483 
-495 QEGYLGNNFST
+495 GYLGNNFST

-596 SVIWNLGLEYRC
+596 SVIWNLGLDYRC
-608 ATGHGGGYLG
+608 ATGHGVGYLG
-618 SVEFR
+618 SVHEGPNILRGKSGVILEPNMITTVEPGIYLDGEYGIRLENEILSEKTFKNEYGQYLEFR
-623 S
+623 TITFAPFDRDAIEVEYLDKFEIEWLNKYNEVIFETLKTFLDEKELNWLKKVTDKF

>member
-1 MKENNINGYIITL
+1 MKKLIDDRIEKLRYFMRENNINGYIITL

-32 LSGFTGSNGTIFV
+32 LSGFIGSNGTIFV

-82 TLYQIIEKLIDD
+82 TLYQIIEK
-94 RIEKLRYFM
+94 
-103 KENNINGYIITLSDF
+103 
-118 HNSEYPCDFF
+118 
-128 KGVEYLSGFT
+128 
-138 GSNGTIFVDSKN
+138 
-150 CYLWTDGRYFTQCE
+150 
-164 NEIKDT
+164 
-170 QIKMMKMGVEREDT
+170 
-184 LYQIIEKKLNSGDCL
+184 KLNSGDCL

-220 KNFKIKTGID
+220 KNFRIKTGID

-235 WEARPSLP
+235 WEERPTLP
-243 KEKAYLLDK
+243 KEKAYLLDE

-316 FTDISKFSNEIKNYF
+316 FTDITKFSTEIKNYF

-358 LDYNSVNC
+358 LDYDNVNC
-366 FIVKTIKNKTE
+366 FIVKSINKNIE
-377 IKNTINAHIKDGVAV
+377 
-392 TKLMYWL
+392 
-399 KNQKDYSKIKEMDI
+399 
-413 VEKVEEFRQ
+413 
-422 EQDGYLGNIIN
+422 IIN
-433 EENPT
+433 GENPT

-458 KDGVAVTKLM
+458 KDGIAITKLM

-477 SKIKEM
+477 SKMKEM
-483 DIVEKVEDFRQE
+483 DIVKKVEEFRQE

-518 YLPSLDSNATLE
+518 YLPSLDSNAILE

-556 GNVSSKMKK
+556 GNISSEMKK

-596 SVIWNLGLEYRC
+596 SVIWNLGLDYRC
-608 ATGHGGGYLG
+608 ATGHGVGYLG
-618 SVEFR
+618 SVHEGPNILRGKSGVILEPNMITTVEPGIYLDGEYGIRLENEILSEKTFKNEYGQYLEFR
-623 S
+623 TITFAPFDRDAIEVEYLDKFEIEWLNKYNEVIFETLKTFLDEKELNWLKKVTDKF

>member
-1 MKENNINGYIITL
+1 MK
-14 SDFHNSEY
+14 
-22 PCDFFKGVEY
+22 
-32 LSGFTGSNGTIFV
+32 
-45 DSKNCY
+45 
-51 LWTDGRYFTQCENE
+51 
-65 IKDTQIKMMKM
+65 
-76 GVEGED
+76 
-82 TLYQIIEKLIDD
+82 KLIDD

-164 NEIKDT
+164 NEIKGT
-170 QIKMMKMGVEREDT
+170 QIKMMKMAVEGEDT

-220 KNFKIKTGID
+220 KNFRIKTGID

-235 WEARPSLP
+235 WEERPTLP
-243 KEKAYLLDK
+243 KEKVYLLDE

-331 NENNIELF
+331 NKNNVELF

-358 LDYNSVNC
+358 LDYDNVNC
-366 FIVKTIKNKTE
+366 FIVKSINKNIE
-377 IKNTINAHIKDGVAV
+377 
-392 TKLMYWL
+392 
-399 KNQKDYSKIKEMDI
+399 
-413 VEKVEEFRQ
+413 
-422 EQDGYLGNIIN
+422 IIN
-433 EENPT
+433 GENPT
-438 VSLKAIKNETEI
+438 VSMKAIKNETEI

-483 DIVEKVEDFRQE
+483 DIVEKVEEFRCE

-518 YLPSLDSNATLE
+518 YLPSLDSNAILE

-556 GNVSSKMKK
+556 GNISSEMKK

-596 SVIWNLGLEYRC
+596 SVIWNLGLDYRC
-608 ATGHGGGYLG
+608 ATGHGVGYLG
-618 SVEFR
+618 GVHEGPNILRGKSGVILESNMITTVEPGIYLDGKYGIRLENEILSEKTFKNEYGQYLEFR
-623 S
+623 TITFAPFDRDAIEVEYLDKFEIEWLNKYNEVIFETLKTFLDEKELNWLKKVTDKF

>member
-1 MKENNINGYIITL
+1 MKKLIDDRIEKLRYFMRENNINGYIITL

-65 IKDTQIKMMKM
+65 IKGTQIKMMKM
-76 GVEGED
+76 AVEG
-82 TLYQIIEKLIDD
+82 
-94 RIEKLRYFM
+94 
-103 KENNINGYIITLSDF
+103 
-118 HNSEYPCDFF
+118 
-128 KGVEYLSGFT
+128 
-138 GSNGTIFVDSKN
+138 
-150 CYLWTDGRYFTQCE
+150 
-164 NEIKDT
+164 
-170 QIKMMKMGVEREDT
+170 EDT

-220 KNFKIKTGID
+220 KNFRIKTGID

-235 WEARPSLP
+235 WEDRPSLP
-243 KEKAYLLDK
+243 KEKVYLLDE

-316 FTDISKFSNEIKNYF
+316 FTDISKFSTEIKNYF

-358 LDYNSVNC
+358 LDYDNVNC
-366 FIVKTIKNKTE
+366 FIVKSINKNIEIINGENPTVSLKAIKNETE
-377 IKNTINAHIKDGVAV
+377 IKNTINAHIKDGIAV

-422 EQDGYLGNIIN
+422 EQD
-433 EENPT
+433 
-438 VSLKAIKNETEI
+438 
-450 KNTINAHI
+450 
-458 KDGVAVTKLM
+458 
-468 YWLKNQKDY
+468 
-477 SKIKEM
+477 
-483 DIVEKVEDFRQE
+483 
-495 QEGYLGNNFST
+495 GYLGNNFST

-596 SVIWNLGLEYRC
+596 SVIWNLGLDYRC
-608 ATGHGGGYLG
+608 ATGHGVGYLG
-618 SVEFR
+618 SVHEGPNILRGKSGVILEPNMITTVEPGIYLDGEYGIRLENEILSEKTFKNEYGQYLEFR
-623 S
+623 TITFAPFDRDAIEVEYLDKFEIEWLNKYNEVIFETLKTFLDEKELNWLKKVTDKF

>member
-1 MKENNINGYIITL
+1 MKKLIDDRIEKLRYFMRENNINGYIITL

-65 IKDTQIKMMKM
+65 IKGTQIKMMKM
-76 GVEGED
+76 GVEG
-82 TLYQIIEKLIDD
+82 
-94 RIEKLRYFM
+94 
-103 KENNINGYIITLSDF
+103 
-118 HNSEYPCDFF
+118 
-128 KGVEYLSGFT
+128 
-138 GSNGTIFVDSKN
+138 
-150 CYLWTDGRYFTQCE
+150 
-164 NEIKDT
+164 
-170 QIKMMKMGVEREDT
+170 EDT

-220 KNFKIKTGID
+220 KNFRIKTGID

-235 WEARPSLP
+235 WEERPSLP
-243 KEKAYLLDK
+243 KEKVYLLDE

-331 NENNIELF
+331 NKNNVELF

-358 LDYNSVNC
+358 LDYDNVNC
-366 FIVKTIKNKTE
+366 FIVKSINKNIEIINGENPTVSLKAIKNETE
-377 IKNTINAHIKDGVAV
+377 IKNTINAHIKDGIAV

-422 EQDGYLGNIIN
+422 EQDGYLGN
-433 EENPT
+433 
-438 VSLKAIKNETEI
+438 
-450 KNTINAHI
+450 
-458 KDGVAVTKLM
+458 
-468 YWLKNQKDY
+468 
-477 SKIKEM
+477 
-483 DIVEKVEDFRQE
+483 
-495 QEGYLGNNFST
+495 NFST

-518 YLPSLDSNATLE
+518 YLPSLDSNAILE

-556 GNVSSKMKK
+556 GNISSEMKK

-596 SVIWNLGLEYRC
+596 SVIWNLGLDYRC
-608 ATGHGGGYLG
+608 ATGHGVGYLG
-618 SVEFR
+618 SVHEGPNILRGKSGVILEPNMITTVEPGIYLDGEYGIRLENEILSEKTFKNEYGQYLEFR
-623 S
+623 TITFAPFDRDAIEVEYLDKFEIEWLNKYNEVIFETLKTFLDEKELNWLKKVTDKF

>member
-1 MKENNINGYIITL
+1 MKKLIDDRIEKLRYFMRENNINGYIITL

-65 IKDTQIKMMKM
+65 IKGTQIKMMKM
-76 GVEGED
+76 AVEG
-82 TLYQIIEKLIDD
+82 
-94 RIEKLRYFM
+94 
-103 KENNINGYIITLSDF
+103 
-118 HNSEYPCDFF
+118 
-128 KGVEYLSGFT
+128 
-138 GSNGTIFVDSKN
+138 
-150 CYLWTDGRYFTQCE
+150 
-164 NEIKDT
+164 
-170 QIKMMKMGVEREDT
+170 EDT

-220 KNFKIKTGID
+220 KNFRIKTGID

-235 WEARPSLP
+235 WEERPTLP
-243 KEKAYLLDK
+243 KEKVYLLDE

-358 LDYNSVNC
+358 LDYDNVNC
-366 FIVKTIKNKTE
+366 FIVKSINKNIE
-377 IKNTINAHIKDGVAV
+377 
-392 TKLMYWL
+392 
-399 KNQKDYSKIKEMDI
+399 
-413 VEKVEEFRQ
+413 
-422 EQDGYLGNIIN
+422 IIN
-433 EENPT
+433 GENPT

-483 DIVEKVEDFRQE
+483 DIVEKVEEFRQE
-495 QEGYLGNNFST
+495 QDGYLGNNFST

-530 EGNFLLLDSG
+530 EENFLLLDSG

-556 GNVSSKMKK
+556 GNVSSEMKK

-596 SVIWNLGLEYRC
+596 SVIWNLGLDYRC
-608 ATGHGGGYLG
+608 ATGHGVGYLG
-618 SVEFR
+618 SVHEGPNILRGKSGVILEPNMITTVEPGIYLDGKYGIRLENEILSEKTFKNEYGQYLEFR
-623 S
+623 TITFAPFDRDAIEIEYLDKFEIEWLNKYNEVIFETLKTFLDEKELNWLKKVTDKF

>member
-1 MKENNINGYIITL
+1 MKKLIDDRIEKLRYFMRENNINGYIITL

-82 TLYQIIEKLIDD
+82 TLYQIIEK
-94 RIEKLRYFM
+94 
-103 KENNINGYIITLSDF
+103 
-118 HNSEYPCDFF
+118 
-128 KGVEYLSGFT
+128 
-138 GSNGTIFVDSKN
+138 
-150 CYLWTDGRYFTQCE
+150 
-164 NEIKDT
+164 
-170 QIKMMKMGVEREDT
+170 
-184 LYQIIEKKLNSGDCL
+184 KLNSGDCL

-220 KNFKIKTGID
+220 KNFRIKTGID

-235 WEARPSLP
+235 WEERPTLP
-243 KEKAYLLDK
+243 KEKVYLLDE

-316 FTDISKFSNEIKNYF
+316 FTDISKFSTEIKNYF

-366 FIVKTIKNKTE
+366 FIVKSINKNIEIINGENPTVSLKAIKNEIE
-377 IKNTINAHIKDGVAV
+377 IKNTINAHIKDGIAV

-399 KNQKDYSKIKEMDI
+399 KNQKDYSKMKEMDI
-413 VEKVEEFRQ
+413 VKKVEE
-422 EQDGYLGNIIN
+422 
-433 EENPT
+433 
-438 VSLKAIKNETEI
+438 
-450 KNTINAHI
+450 
-458 KDGVAVTKLM
+458 
-468 YWLKNQKDY
+468 
-477 SKIKEM
+477 
-483 DIVEKVEDFRQE
+483 FRQE

-596 SVIWNLGLEYRC
+596 SVIWNLGLDYRC
-608 ATGHGGGYLG
+608 ATGHGVGYLG
-618 SVEFR
+618 SVHEGPNILRGKSGVILEPNMITTVEPGIYLDGEYGIRLENEILSEKTFKNEYGQYLEFR
-623 S
+623 TITFAPFDRDAIEVEYLDKFEIEWLNKYNEVIFETLKTFLDEKELNWLKKVTDKFKKKQNKVLEI

>member
-1 MKENNINGYIITL
+1 MKKLIDDRIEKLRYFMRENNINGYIITL

-76 GVEGED
+76 GVEGE
-82 TLYQIIEKLIDD
+82 E
-94 RIEKLRYFM
+94 
-103 KENNINGYIITLSDF
+103 
-118 HNSEYPCDFF
+118 
-128 KGVEYLSGFT
+128 
-138 GSNGTIFVDSKN
+138 
-150 CYLWTDGRYFTQCE
+150 
-164 NEIKDT
+164 
-170 QIKMMKMGVEREDT
+170 T

-220 KNFKIKTGID
+220 KNFRIKTGID

-235 WEARPSLP
+235 WEERPTLP
-243 KEKAYLLDK
+243 KEKVYLLDE

-366 FIVKTIKNKTE
+366 FIVKSINKNIEIINGENPTVSLKAIKNEIE
-377 IKNTINAHIKDGVAV
+377 IKNTINAHIKDGIAV

-399 KNQKDYSKIKEMDI
+399 KNQKDYSKMKEMDI
-413 VEKVEEFRQ
+413 VKKVEE
-422 EQDGYLGNIIN
+422 
-433 EENPT
+433 
-438 VSLKAIKNETEI
+438 
-450 KNTINAHI
+450 
-458 KDGVAVTKLM
+458 
-468 YWLKNQKDY
+468 
-477 SKIKEM
+477 
-483 DIVEKVEDFRQE
+483 FRQE

-596 SVIWNLGLEYRC
+596 SVIWNLGLDYRC
-608 ATGHGGGYLG
+608 ATGHGVGYLG
-618 SVEFR
+618 SVHEGPNILRGKSGVILEPNMITTVEPGIYLDGEYGIRLENEILSEKTFKNEYGQYLEFR
-623 S
+623 TITFAPFDRDAIEVEYLDKFEIEWLNRYNEVIFETLKTFLDEKELNWLKKVTNKF

>member
-1 MKENNINGYIITL
+1 MKKLIDDRIEKLRYFMRENNMNGYIITL

-82 TLYQIIEKLIDD
+82 TLYQIIEK
-94 RIEKLRYFM
+94 
-103 KENNINGYIITLSDF
+103 
-118 HNSEYPCDFF
+118 
-128 KGVEYLSGFT
+128 
-138 GSNGTIFVDSKN
+138 
-150 CYLWTDGRYFTQCE
+150 
-164 NEIKDT
+164 
-170 QIKMMKMGVEREDT
+170 
-184 LYQIIEKKLNSGDCL
+184 KLNSGDCL

-220 KNFKIKTGID
+220 KNFRIKTGID

-235 WEARPSLP
+235 WEERPTLP
-243 KEKAYLLDK
+243 KEKVYLLDE

-331 NENNIELF
+331 NKNNVELF

-358 LDYNSVNC
+358 LDYDNVNC
-366 FIVKTIKNKTE
+366 FIVKSINKNIE
-377 IKNTINAHIKDGVAV
+377 
-392 TKLMYWL
+392 
-399 KNQKDYSKIKEMDI
+399 
-413 VEKVEEFRQ
+413 
-422 EQDGYLGNIIN
+422 IIN
-433 EENPT
+433 GENPT

-483 DIVEKVEDFRQE
+483 DIVEKVEEFRQE
-495 QEGYLGNNFST
+495 QDGYLGNDFST

-556 GNVSSKMKK
+556 GNISSEMKK

-596 SVIWNLGLEYRC
+596 SVIWNLGLDYRC
-608 ATGHGGGYLG
+608 ATGHGVGYLG
-618 SVEFR
+618 SVHEGPNILRGKSGVILEPNMITTVEPGIYLDGEYGIRLENEILSEKTFKNEYGQYLEFR
-623 S
+623 TITFAPFDRDAIEVEYLDKFEIEWLNKYNEVIFETLKTFLDEKELNWLKKVTDKF

>member
-1 MKENNINGYIITL
+1 MKKLIDDRIEKLRYFMRENNINGYIITL

-82 TLYQIIEKLIDD
+82 TLYQIIEK
-94 RIEKLRYFM
+94 
-103 KENNINGYIITLSDF
+103 
-118 HNSEYPCDFF
+118 
-128 KGVEYLSGFT
+128 
-138 GSNGTIFVDSKN
+138 
-150 CYLWTDGRYFTQCE
+150 
-164 NEIKDT
+164 
-170 QIKMMKMGVEREDT
+170 
-184 LYQIIEKKLNSGDCL
+184 KLNSGDCL

-220 KNFKIKTGID
+220 KNFRIKTGID

-235 WEARPSLP
+235 WEERPTLP
-243 KEKAYLLDK
+243 KEKVYLLDE
-252 KFSGESLESKL
+252 KFSGEALESKL

-316 FTDISKFSNEIKNYF
+316 FTDISKFSNEIKNSF
-331 NENNIELF
+331 NKNNVELF

-358 LDYNSVNC
+358 LDYDNVNC
-366 FIVKTIKNKTE
+366 FIVKSINKNIEIINGENPTVSLKAIKNETE
-377 IKNTINAHIKDGVAV
+377 IKNTINAHIKDGIAI

-422 EQDGYLGNIIN
+422 EQDGYLGN
-433 EENPT
+433 
-438 VSLKAIKNETEI
+438 
-450 KNTINAHI
+450 
-458 KDGVAVTKLM
+458 
-468 YWLKNQKDY
+468 
-477 SKIKEM
+477 
-483 DIVEKVEDFRQE
+483 
-495 QEGYLGNNFST
+495 NFST

-518 YLPSLDSNATLE
+518 YLPSLDSNAILE

-596 SVIWNLGLEYRC
+596 SVIWNLGLDYRC
-608 ATGHGGGYLG
+608 ATGHGVGYLG
-618 SVEFR
+618 SVHEGPNILRGKSGVILEPNMITTVEPGIYLDGEYGIRLENEILSEKTFKNEYGQYLEFR
-623 S
+623 TITFAPFDRDAIEVEYLDRFEIEWLNKYNEVIFETLKTFLDEKELNWLKKVTDKF

>member
-1 MKENNINGYIITL
+1 MKKLIDDRIEKLRYFMRENNINGYIITL

-76 GVEGED
+76 AVEG
-82 TLYQIIEKLIDD
+82 
-94 RIEKLRYFM
+94 
-103 KENNINGYIITLSDF
+103 
-118 HNSEYPCDFF
+118 
-128 KGVEYLSGFT
+128 
-138 GSNGTIFVDSKN
+138 
-150 CYLWTDGRYFTQCE
+150 
-164 NEIKDT
+164 
-170 QIKMMKMGVEREDT
+170 EDT

-220 KNFKIKTGID
+220 KNFRIKTGID

-235 WEARPSLP
+235 WEDRPSLP
-243 KEKAYLLDK
+243 KEKAYLLDE

-311 ERVLL
+311 EKVLL
-316 FTDISKFSNEIKNYF
+316 FVDISKFSNEIKNYL
-331 NENNIELF
+331 NKNGVELF

-350 ILLKNKIL
+350 ILLKNRIL

-366 FIVKTIKNKTE
+366 FIVKSINKNIEIINGENPTVKLKAIKNKTE
-377 IKNTINAHIKDGVAV
+377 IKNTIDAHIKDGVAV

-413 VEKVEEFRQ
+413 VEKVEEFRR
-422 EQDGYLGNIIN
+422 EQD
-433 EENPT
+433 
-438 VSLKAIKNETEI
+438 
-450 KNTINAHI
+450 
-458 KDGVAVTKLM
+458 
-468 YWLKNQKDY
+468 
-477 SKIKEM
+477 
-483 DIVEKVEDFRQE
+483 
-495 QEGYLGNNFST
+495 GYLGNNFST

-518 YLPSLDSNATLE
+518 YLPSKESNAILE
-530 EGNFLLLDSG
+530 EGSFLLLDSG

-556 GNVSSKMKK
+556 GKVSDEMKK

-596 SVIWNLGLEYRC
+596 SVIWNLGLDYRC
-608 ATGHGGGYLG
+608 ATGHGVGYLG
-618 SVEFR
+618 SVHEEPNILRGKSGVILEPNMITTVEPGIYLDGKYGIRLENEILSERTFKNEYGQYLEFR
-623 S
+623 TITFAPFDRDAIEVEYLDKFEIEWLNKYNEVIFETLKTFLDEKELNWLKKVTDKF

>member
-1 MKENNINGYIITL
+1 MK
-14 SDFHNSEY
+14 
-22 PCDFFKGVEY
+22 
-32 LSGFTGSNGTIFV
+32 
-45 DSKNCY
+45 
-51 LWTDGRYFTQCENE
+51 
-65 IKDTQIKMMKM
+65 
-76 GVEGED
+76 
-82 TLYQIIEKLIDD
+82 KLIDD

-170 QIKMMKMGVEREDT
+170 QIKMMKMAVEGEDT

-220 KNFKIKTGID
+220 KNFRIKTGID

-235 WEARPSLP
+235 WEERPTLP
-243 KEKAYLLDK
+243 KEKVYLLDE

-366 FIVKTIKNKTE
+366 FIVKSINKNIEIINGENPTVSLKAIKNETE
-377 IKNTINAHIKDGVAV
+377 IKNTINAHIKDGIAV

-413 VEKVEEFRQ
+413 VEKVEE
-422 EQDGYLGNIIN
+422 
-433 EENPT
+433 
-438 VSLKAIKNETEI
+438 
-450 KNTINAHI
+450 
-458 KDGVAVTKLM
+458 
-468 YWLKNQKDY
+468 
-477 SKIKEM
+477 
-483 DIVEKVEDFRQE
+483 FRQE

-518 YLPSLDSNATLE
+518 YLPSLDSNAILE

-556 GNVSSKMKK
+556 GNISSEMKK

-596 SVIWNLGLEYRC
+596 SVIWNLGLDYRC
-608 ATGHGGGYLG
+608 ATGHGVGYLG
-618 SVEFR
+618 SVHEGPNILRGKSGVILEPNMITTVEPGIYLDGEYGIRLENEILSEKTFKNEYGQYLEFR
-623 S
+623 TITFAPFDRDAIEVEYLDKFEIEWLNKYNEVIFETLKTFLDEKELNWLKKVTDKF

>member
-1 MKENNINGYIITL
+1 MKKLIDDRIEKLRYFMRENNINGYIITL

-76 GVEGED
+76 AVEG
-82 TLYQIIEKLIDD
+82 
-94 RIEKLRYFM
+94 
-103 KENNINGYIITLSDF
+103 
-118 HNSEYPCDFF
+118 
-128 KGVEYLSGFT
+128 
-138 GSNGTIFVDSKN
+138 
-150 CYLWTDGRYFTQCE
+150 
-164 NEIKDT
+164 
-170 QIKMMKMGVEREDT
+170 EDT

-220 KNFKIKTGID
+220 KNFRIKTGID

-235 WEARPSLP
+235 WEDRPSLP
-243 KEKAYLLDK
+243 KEKAYLLDE

-311 ERVLL
+311 EKVLL
-316 FTDISKFSNEIKNYF
+316 FVDISKFSNEIKNYL
-331 NENNIELF
+331 NKNGVELF

-350 ILLKNKIL
+350 ILLKNRIL

-366 FIVKTIKNKTE
+366 FIVKSINKNIEIINGENPTVKLKAIKNKTE
-377 IKNTINAHIKDGVAV
+377 IKNTIDAHIKDGVAV

-413 VEKVEEFRQ
+413 VEKVEEFRR
-422 EQDGYLGNIIN
+422 EQD
-433 EENPT
+433 
-438 VSLKAIKNETEI
+438 
-450 KNTINAHI
+450 
-458 KDGVAVTKLM
+458 
-468 YWLKNQKDY
+468 
-477 SKIKEM
+477 
-483 DIVEKVEDFRQE
+483 
-495 QEGYLGNNFST
+495 GYLGNNFST

-518 YLPSLDSNATLE
+518 YLPSLDSNVTLE
-530 EGNFLLLDSG
+530 EGSFLLLDSG

-556 GNVSSKMKK
+556 GNVSSEMKK

-596 SVIWNLGLEYRC
+596 SVIWNLGLDYRC
-608 ATGHGGGYLG
+608 ATGHGVGYLG
-618 SVEFR
+618 SVHEGPNILRGKSGVILEPNMITTVEPGIYLDGEYGIRLENEILSEKTFKNEYGQYLEFR
-623 S
+623 TITFAPFDRDAIEVEYLDKFEIEWLNKYNEVIFETLKTFLDEKELNWLKKVTDKF

>member
-1 MKENNINGYIITL
+1 MKKLIDDRIEKLRYFMRENNINGYIITL

-65 IKDTQIKMMKM
+65 IKGTQIKMMKM
-76 GVEGED
+76 AVEG
-82 TLYQIIEKLIDD
+82 
-94 RIEKLRYFM
+94 
-103 KENNINGYIITLSDF
+103 
-118 HNSEYPCDFF
+118 
-128 KGVEYLSGFT
+128 
-138 GSNGTIFVDSKN
+138 
-150 CYLWTDGRYFTQCE
+150 
-164 NEIKDT
+164 
-170 QIKMMKMGVEREDT
+170 EDT

-220 KNFKIKTGID
+220 KNFRIKTGID

-235 WEARPSLP
+235 WEDRPSLP
-243 KEKAYLLDK
+243 KEKVYLLDE

-358 LDYNSVNC
+358 LDYDNVNC
-366 FIVKTIKNKTE
+366 FIVKSINKNIE
-377 IKNTINAHIKDGVAV
+377 
-392 TKLMYWL
+392 
-399 KNQKDYSKIKEMDI
+399 
-413 VEKVEEFRQ
+413 
-422 EQDGYLGNIIN
+422 IIN
-433 EENPT
+433 GENPT

-483 DIVEKVEDFRQE
+483 DIAEKVEEFRQE
-495 QEGYLGNNFST
+495 QDGYLGNNFST

-556 GNVSSKMKK
+556 GNISSEMKK

-596 SVIWNLGLEYRC
+596 SVIWNLGLDYRC
-608 ATGHGGGYLG
+608 ATGHGVGYLG
-618 SVEFR
+618 SVHEGPNILRGKSGVILEPNMITTVEPGIYLDGKYGIRLENEILSEKTFKNEYGQYLEFR
-623 S
+623 TITFAPFDRDAIEVEYLDKFEIEWLNKHNEVIFETLKTFLDEKELNWLKKITDKF